1 MSVSNST
8 AQYGAVAKTF
18 HWLTALGIVAVI
30 PLGIIANDMPY
41 DTAEQL
47 ADKAW
52 LFSLHKTVGVTLFFV
67 ALARILWAISQ
78 PKPAPLH
85 PDRRAETL
93 LAEIVHWL
101 LYGSLVLVPLSG
113 WVHHAATEGF
123 APIWWP
129 FGQNLPL
136 VPESLPLSETAAGLH
151 IVFERVLILSLV
163 LHIAG
168 AIKHA
173 VIDKDDTLARMLPG
187 RRVTSAPKS
196 QTHRKLLP
204 PVLAG
209 IVWAAAIGVGSV
221 LGVYHKG
228 TAIAARAPALQQ
240 VESDWTVTDG
250 TLGITV
256 RQMGSEVTG
265 RFAEWTAD
273 ITFDETVTS
282 GVAGSV
288 DVEIA
293 ITSLTLGSVTQQ
305 AMGPDYFASTE
316 FPTARFTADLIARE
330 TGYLAEGTLTL
341 RGVEQPVSLPFK
353 LTLDDETARVEGS
366 TELDRRSFDIG
377 AEMTDES
384 QLGFGVSVSVGL
396 TAVRG
401 AGPAN

>member
-18 HWLTALGIVAVI
+18 HWLTALGITAVI
-30 PLGIIANDMPY
+30 PLGIIANDMPH

-52 LFSLHKTVGVTLFFV
+52 LFSLHKTVGVTLFFI
-67 ALARILWAISQ
+67 ALARILWAVSQ

-85 PDRRAETL
+85 PERRVETL

-113 WVHHAATEGF
+113 WVHHAAAEGF
-123 APIWWP
+123 APIWWL

-136 VPESLPLSETAAGLH
+136 VPESVPLSEFAAGLH
-151 IVFERVLILSLV
+151 IVFERVLILSLF

-173 VIDKDDTLARMLPG
+173 VIDKDDTLARMMPG
-187 RRVTSAPKS
+187 RRVPTAPKS

-228 TAIAARAPALQQ
+228 TAIAAEAPVLQQ
-240 VESDWTVTDG
+240 VESDWAVTDG

-341 RGVEQPVSLPFK
+341 RGVEQPVSLPFE

-366 TELDRRSFDIG
+366 TELDRRSFQIG
-377 AEMTDES
+377 TGMTDES
-384 QLGFGVSVSVGL
+384 QLGFGVSVSVDL